1 MAEKEF
7 GRVCQKC
14 KKKGGDTFAR
24 VYYKPIDG
32 KWLRLCGVCW
42 DAVEHHAHL
51 TPETQPQSQAV
62 VNASALEQSDGDTSP
77 AQAQVA

>member
-1 MAEKEF
+1 MADKEF
-7 GRVCQKC
+7 GKVCQKC
-14 KKKGGDTFAR
+14 KKRGDDTFAR

-42 DAVEHHAHL
+42 DAVEHNAHL

-62 VNASALEQSDGDTSP
+62 VNASALEQSDSVP
-77 AQAQVA
+77 QSAQAQVA